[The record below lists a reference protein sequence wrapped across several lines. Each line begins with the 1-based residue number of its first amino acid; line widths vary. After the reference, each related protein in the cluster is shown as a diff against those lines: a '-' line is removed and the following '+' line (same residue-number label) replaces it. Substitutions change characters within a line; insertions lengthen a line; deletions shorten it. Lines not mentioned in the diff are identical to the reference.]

1 MSHAAGVGK
10 PLSREQT
17 RMLMALR
24 INVLAKGYRY
34 VLGKIKPLT
43 VEASSIASL
52 TDYEN
57 QFYHSSYSAGINRN
71 KSCILKEYI
80 RIYLSILAITE
91 SSRNVCHDSY
101 NLSHLKAIESWR
113 SNAS

>member
-34 VLGKIKPLT
+34 VLGKIKPL
-43 VEASSIASL
+43 
-52 TDYEN
+52 
-57 QFYHSSYSAGINRN
+57 
-71 KSCILKEYI
+71 
-80 RIYLSILAITE
+80 
-91 SSRNVCHDSY
+91 DS
-101 NLSHLKAIESWR
+101 
-113 SNAS
+113 